1 MTRLV
6 YTSSHDHMFVVN
18 KLGEPSAV
26 MGKQIVTLHFLMEL
40 LSDKSSVV
48 MARGKFRNL
57 LDEYFFKVKA
67 DPSHV
72 IHAFALRLTLKG
84 DSLFN
89 GRGEFSNSIKSLV
102 DRKLIEERK
111 LVDNKQACYKYS
123 LHKFVIKDYILY
135 DASNTYRK
143 NRKKSKDKA
152 KVKEYNKEYHAA
164 HKEELNRKKRLKYAI
179 NKLKVLENQKNRVD
193 KHVEK
198 VSKLRELARVKEES
212 RRLSEIRKQEKEEL
226 RLAREAASV
235 SESVVKTTKKD
246 IKQSSSKKP
255 SVSNKKSSK
264 LTNKVLSSIDPSKI
278 VTSSNATV
286 NEKPVIMSASST
298 TTRNN
303 KHYTPYQVSS
313 KHKINEAFIHGGQ
326 RAVSPNAKTPPP
338 KREIKPRYV
347 TKEMRKKGNIYNVSP
362 YELEGMIKDFINKGN
377 KIKVYDQVSEDIK
390 AIVQGPDRKYIL
402 GK

>member
-1 MTRLV
+1 
-6 YTSSHDHMFVVN
+6 
-18 KLGEPSAV
+18 
-26 MGKQIVTLHFLMEL
+26 
-40 LSDKSSVV
+40 
-48 MARGKFRNL
+48 MA
-57 LDEYFFKVKA
+57 
-67 DPSHV
+67 
-72 IHAFALRLTLKG
+72 I
-84 DSLFN
+84 
-89 GRGEFSNSIKSLV
+89 
-102 DRKLIEERK
+102 
-111 LVDNKQACYKYS
+111 
-123 LHKFVIKDYILY
+123 IKDYILY

-198 VSKLRELARVKEES
+198 VSKLRELAKVKEES

-235 SESVVKTTKKD
+235 SESVVKTTKKT
-246 IKQSSSKKP
+246 SSPKKP

-264 LTNKVLSSIDPSKI
+264 LTNKVLSSIDHSKI